1 MKITLGMNYLRKN
14 FAELRKNV
22 NFADIRLVG

>member
-1 MKITLGMNYLRKN
+1 MKITLGMNSLRKN
-14 FAELRKNV
+14 FAELEKNV